1 MDVKNRFCLREGK
14 IYERIADNYS
24 FQENVT
30 TDFLQTFGLLLLHL
44 HNTQQVQRQ
53 WASPGI

>member
-1 MDVKNRFCLREGK
+1 MDVKNRFCLKEGK

-44 HNTQQVQRQ
+44 HNTQQVQR
-53 WASPGI
+53 